1 MGKAPQHPPKSE
13 NQDMNFLAKKLLEA
27 LSQNISDSSYLA
39 DKQADFEQL
48 DTLGAAR
55 KIASLDVKNQ
65 STLAALLGV
74 EPAELAAFSR
84 VLAKL

>member
-1 MGKAPQHPPKSE
+1 MI
-13 NQDMNFLAKKLLEA
+13 FLAKRLLEA

-48 DTLGAAR
+48 DTLAAAR
-55 KIASLDVKNQ
+55 KIASLDAKNQ

-74 EPAELAAFSR
+74 EPVELATFSR